1 LWANN
6 FNVSALAILILM
18 PGSFFTREKFCSIM
32 ATSVE
37 DLRSPL
43 LWRGVVAEFLGTL
56 FLTMIGCGSCL
67 SHDSADWANYTP
79 TIVQISLTF
88 GLTVATIVLCIG
100 HVSGG
105 HINPAVTVS
114 LLAARKISLIRA
126 VAFIVG
132 QCGGALC
139 GAGILMGITPAEL
152 KGTLGLTTLNPTVSV
167 EQGFGIEF
175 MITFLLVLTVF
186 ACCDTK
192 RKDLNGS
199 SPLAIGFAVTV
210 CHLFAI
216 KYTGASMN
224 PARTFGPAVLS
235 GRWTNHWVY
244 WWGPIFGGITAA
256 VVYETTF
263 ASNASLKKIKN
274 FFLTSK
280 HESSSAYEE
289 VKTRESLDFKESFDC
304 KESLNFKDKQQP
316 LRRLE
321 EEATV

>member
-1 LWANN
+1 
-6 FNVSALAILILM
+6 
-18 PGSFFTREKFCSIM
+18 M

-37 DLRSPL
+37 DLCSPL
-43 LWRGVVAEFLGTL
+43 LWRGVVAEFLGTM
-56 FLTMIGCGSCL
+56 FLVLIGCGSCL

-79 TIVQISLTF
+79 TIVQISFTF
-88 GLTVATIVLCIG
+88 GLAVATIVLCIG

-105 HINPAVTVS
+105 HVNPAVTIS
-114 LLAARKISLIRA
+114 LLAARKISLIRGIA
-126 VAFIVG
+126 FVVA

-139 GAGILMGITPAEL
+139 GSGILMGITPNEL
-152 KGTLGLTTLNPTVSV
+152 KGTLGLTTLNPTVTV
-167 EQGFGIEF
+167 EQGFGVEF
-175 MITFLLVLTVF
+175 LITFLLVLTVF
-186 ACCDTK
+186 ACCDAK
-192 RKDLNGS
+192 RTDLMGS
-199 SPLAIGFAVTV
+199 SPLAIGFAVTL

-235 GRWTNHWVY
+235 GLWKHHWLY
-244 WWGPIFGGITAA
+244 WCGPIFGGITAA

-280 HESSSAYEE
+280 YNSPSAYAE
-289 VKTRESLDFKESFDC
+289 VKTNESIDC
-304 KESLNFKDKQQP
+304 KEKLH
-316 LRRLE
+316 LRHL